1 MSNIDNEKCGS
12 FMMELWKEK
21 GLTQKEF
28 GEKLCVSDK
37 IISKWK
43 LSRYPILAKALE
55 LSYEE
60 LALELSYEEL
70 LDGWIWFQHK
80 KRKIL
85 LMIVVNGWQFYILI
99 IEIW

>member
-1 MSNIDNEKCGS
+1 MSNTDNEKCGS

-37 IISKWK
+37 IISKWE

-55 LSYEE
+55 LSYK
-60 LALELSYEEL
+60 EL

>member
-1 MSNIDNEKCGS
+1 
-12 FMMELWKEK
+12 
-21 GLTQKEF
+21 LTQKEF

-70 LDGWIWFQHK
+70 LDG
-80 KRKIL
+80 
-85 LMIVVNGWQFYILI
+85 
-99 IEIW
+99 

>member
-37 IISKWK
+37 IISKWE

-60 LALELSYEEL
+60 L
-70 LDGWIWFQHK
+70 LDGWIRFQHK

>member
-37 IISKWK
+37 IISKWE

-55 LSYEE
+55 LSYK
-60 LALELSYEEL
+60 EL
-70 LDGWIWFQHK
+70 LDGW
-80 KRKIL
+80 
-85 LMIVVNGWQFYILI
+85 M
-99 IEIW
+99 

>member
-37 IISKWK
+37 IISKWE

-60 LALELSYEEL
+60 L
-70 LDGWIWFQHK
+70 LDGWIWFRHK